1 MSILNI
7 LRPAPDA
14 KYKIA
19 PDKQKKSYLLNQ
31 TKVLLTTSIGYIG
44 YYIIRLIFTT
54 QQKELME
61 AYHITKSDIG
71 LVLACFGI
79 GYGIS
84 KFFMGILSDKS
95 NPRFYLAL
103 GLIIS
108 AILNLFLGSTSSVPV
123 MMFLMVLMSVAQG
136 MGAPASQKLIQFW
149 WSKKNKATAFAVWSS
164 AHNFGAFCC
173 VSTISL
179 AGVLVPS
186 WGLQGTFYMG
196 SIVSTIIAVFIII
209 FGVDRPSSV
218 GLPAVSKFAG
228 EVQVLQSGEV
238 VTDDKTNLNLLQIFL
253 KYILKNKIVWAVT
266 LVSMSLYLVRYGILS
281 WIPSYLVED
290 KGFDAGWAKWLVGIF
305 ELCAVPGVIIL
316 AVASD
321 KIAKSRRVPI
331 CLFAVVLLVIS
342 FAGYSFLENHTYIV
356 VCLIVMGTCIYA
368 PLTLV
373 GLMVNEAVPKFA
385 VGSST
390 GFMGFF
396 QYVVGEV
403 LATALIG
410 ILVDIFGWK
419 AEITVI
425 GSAIL
430 LALLILIYLLAQE
443 KSQRIKELKVQKN
456 YVA

>member
-1 MSILNI
+1 MNI
-7 LRPAPDA
+7 LDILKPAPDA

-19 PDKQKKSYLLNQ
+19 PDKQKKFYLLNQ
-31 TKVLLTTSIGYIG
+31 TKVLLTTSIGYVG

-84 KFFMGILSDKS
+84 KLFMGVLSDKS

-108 AILNLFLGSTSSVPV
+108 AILNIFLGSSSSVPV
-123 MMFLMVLMSVAQG
+123 MMFLMILMSVVQG
-136 MGAPASQKLIQFW
+136 MGAPASHILINFW
-149 WSKKNKATAFAVWSS
+149 WPKKSRATAFAVWSS

-173 VSTISL
+173 VSIISL
-179 AGVLVPS
+179 AGILLPG

-218 GLPAVSKFAG
+218 GLPSASEFAG
-228 EVQVLQSGEV
+228 EVQILYSGEIV
-238 VTDDKTNLNLLQIFL
+238 KNEKSNLNLSQIFL
-253 KYILKNKIVWAVT
+253 KYILKNKIVWALALT
-266 LVSMSLYLVRYGILS
+266 SMSLYLVRYGILS
-281 WIPSYLVED
+281 WIPSYLVEA

-305 ELCAVPGVIIL
+305 ELCAMPGVIL
-316 AVASD
+316 LSAASD

-331 CLFAVVLLVIS
+331 CLFAVILLVIS
-342 FAGYSFLENHTYIV
+342 FAGYSFFENHS
-356 VCLIVMGTCIYA
+356 LIVACLLIMGTCIYA
-368 PLTLV
+368 PLNLV
-373 GLMVNEAVPKFA
+373 LLMVNESVPKFA

-396 QYVVGEV
+396 QYIVGEV

-410 ILVDIFGWK
+410 VLVDIFGWT
-419 AEITVI
+419 AEIAVI

-443 KSQRIKELKVQKN
+443 KFQRSKELKIQKELKN
-456 YVA
+456 